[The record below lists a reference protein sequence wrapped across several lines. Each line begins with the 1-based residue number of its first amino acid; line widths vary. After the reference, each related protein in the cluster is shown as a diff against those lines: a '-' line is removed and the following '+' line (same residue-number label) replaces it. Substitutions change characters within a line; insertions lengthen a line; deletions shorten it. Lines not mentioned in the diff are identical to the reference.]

1 MPDRVVTMTEIDRLR
16 VRANAALNNLRALVH
31 AGWGTGGHK
40 HDQALDALK
49 PGDIS

>member
-31 AGWGTGGHK
+31 AGRFIVLSNEDFLRNYEATNE
-40 HDQALDALK
+40 A
-49 PGDIS
+49 